1 VSRQRRRAARTE
13 RRRQPRVLR
22 RLPRRGE
29 TLETVCTID
38 LVTKESPTGDTHKKL
53 LAMVKPSKPVNE
65 MTDDERDAFA
75 DELYRLTVVRAK
87 DGKESSGDS

>member
-1 VSRQRRRAARTE
+1 VA
-13 RRRQPRVLR
+13 
-22 RLPRRGE
+22 G
-29 TLETVCTID
+29 
-38 LVTKESPTGDTHKKL
+38 KKL

-87 DGKESSGDS
+87 DGKESSGNS